1 MTASTPRT
9 SHTSRPSHT
18 SHTSP
23 IAPTRPAR
31 PTQPTWRALGR
42 RLWQVPSNAYERRKR
57 PRRIEFLELFFDLVF
72 VVLVSQLA
80 HRLADHPSWSGVGWF
95 AFLFLAVWASWT
107 NGTVYHDS
115 HGTDDLSIRVFT
127 FGLMLSVAFMA
138 VFAGRVPGP
147 GAVGFAMAYAANSAL
162 LTILWFRTGYHDRD
176 HRVFSYPY
184 AAAYVAA
191 TALFCA
197 SVAVRPPMMYG
208 LWAAALTLEL
218 AAAIPS
224 IRLWQLGGDHTIA
237 TPSLIERLG
246 LFVIIVLGEVVAGAV
261 NGMALHDTV
270 TAEVAVVGLLGILVA
285 VALWWLYFDGISHRH
300 PSTTRQFA
308 WTYLHFPLILGIAA
322 AGAGV
327 LVLLQQVDHLTAS
340 GRWLL
345 VGSVALALAMNVAI
359 TRTLDARLET
369 PRLYETIAM
378 AGAVSS
384 VLLLLVGTT
393 SLGSMGTLVAVVAV
407 LFGTIGV
414 SLAAWVRTVVWAEL
428 GAGS

>member
-1 MTASTPRT
+1 MTASNHRASPT
-9 SHTSRPSHT
+9 SP
-18 SHTSP
+18 TSP
-23 IAPTRPAR
+23 IAPTP
-31 PTQPTWRALGR
+31 PTPPTWRALGR
-42 RLWQVPSNAYERRKR
+42 RLWQVPSNAFERRKR
-57 PRRIEFLELFFDLVF
+57 ARRIEFLELFFDLVF

-80 HRLADHPSWSGVGWF
+80 HRLAESPSWSGVGWF

-138 VFAGRVPGP
+138 VFVGHVPGN
-147 GAVGFAMAYAANSAL
+147 GAAGFALAYAANSAL
-162 LTILWFRTGYHDRD
+162 LTILWYRTGFHDRA
-176 HRVFSYPY
+176 HRVYSYPY

-191 TALFCA
+191 TGLFCV
-197 SVAVRPPMMYG
+197 SVAVRAPMMYW

-261 NGMALHDTV
+261 NGMAHHDTV

-285 VALWWLYFDGISHRH
+285 IALWWLYFDGISHRH
-300 PSTTRQFA
+300 PSATRQFA
-308 WTYLHFPLILGIAA
+308 WTYLHFPLVLGIAA

-327 LVLLQQVDHLTAS
+327 LVLLQQLDHLSAQ

-345 VGSVALALAMNVAI
+345 VGSVALSLAMNVAI
-359 TRTLDARLET
+359 TRTLDARLEN
-369 PRLYETIAM
+369 PRLYGTNAIAS
-378 AGAVSS
+378 AVSI
-384 VLLLLVGTT
+384 VLMLLVGTS
-393 SLGSMGTLVAVVAV
+393 SLGSMGTLGVVVAV

-414 SLAAWVRTVVWAEL
+414 NLAAWVRTVVLGEM